1 MAKTLTANPLWGL
14 QGVPARIVLERN
26 GLTIKTGVMGG
37 GKTIPYSNIS
47 NVDFSGMNSV
57 TLSGT
62 IEITPFRGQT
72 IKLNGFS
79 RSDYNLVKDAVDNG
93 SFDDGDDGG
102 NAGSNN
108 STSKKANIDDEYEQK
123 SAQIENKIDSVVNM
137 DVNVS
142 DESELTNSLYKLI
155 NVIEAKENVESHNVE
170 DARKDARKKFNTDL
184 RILKLTYPNNKL
196 IPFFESKIPEWA
208 EIDRKKK
215 KQTLY
220 ILLGIIG
227 CVLLLLLIGI
237 IAKNL
242 S

>member
-14 QGVPARIVLERN
+14 QGIPARIVLEKN

-47 NVDFSGMNSV
+47 SVDFSGMNSV

-79 RSDYNLVKDAVDNG
+79 RSDYNLVKDAFDNG
-93 SFDDGDDGG
+93 FFDDDDGSG
-102 NAGSNN
+102 NNENN
-108 STSKKANIDDEYEQK
+108 SADIDSDDVDDEYEQK
-123 SAQIENKIDSVVNM
+123 SAQIENKIDAVVNM
-137 DVNVS
+137 DVDVS
-142 DESELTNSLYKLI
+142 DENGLTSSLYKLI
-155 NVIEAKENVESHNVE
+155 TVIESKDDVETNNVEE
-170 DARKDARKKFNTDL
+170 AKKDARKKFATDL
-184 RILKLTYPNNKL
+184 QILKLTYPNNKL

-215 KQTLY
+215 KKTL
-220 ILLGIIG
+220 ILVLCIIAIP
-227 CVLLLLLIGI
+227 LLLLLVAIIGI
-237 IAKNL
+237 N